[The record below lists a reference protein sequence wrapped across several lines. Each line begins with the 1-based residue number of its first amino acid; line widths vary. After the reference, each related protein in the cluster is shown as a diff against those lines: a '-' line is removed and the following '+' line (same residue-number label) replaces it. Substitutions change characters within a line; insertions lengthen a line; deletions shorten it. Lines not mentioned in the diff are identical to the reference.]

1 MGIFDFFKSKKTF
14 KKPDEIWLKV
24 IEGMKI
30 VFQEGIDD
38 FEDDEEYEE
47 YEDFE
52 RSDYISERFFKE
64 DGKEIPAETYFDKY
78 SQEYEE
84 ADWVEEA
91 LFPSLEEAEKHA
103 KLIINEILKN

>member
-1 MGIFDFFKSKKTF
+1 MKKVFLLEQINRYNGNSDTIV
-14 KKPDEIWLKV
+14 EVSIS
-24 IEGMKI
+24 EGKAKY
-30 VFQEGIDD
+30 
-38 FEDDEEYEE
+38 DEEYEE

-64 DGKEIPAETYFDKY
+64 DGKEIPEETYFDKY

>member
-1 MGIFDFFKSKKTF
+1 MKKAFLLEQINRYNGNSDTIV
-14 KKPDEIWLKV
+14 EVSIS
-24 IEGMKI
+24 EGKAKY
-30 VFQEGIDD
+30 
-38 FEDDEEYEE
+38 DEEYEE

-52 RSDYISERFFKE
+52 RSDYILERFFKE

-103 KLIINEILKN
+103 KSIINEILKN

>member
-38 FEDDEEYEE
+38 FEDDEEDNYLL
-47 YEDFE
+47 
-52 RSDYISERFFKE
+52 KL
-64 DGKEIPAETYFDKY
+64 T
-78 SQEYEE
+78 
-84 ADWVEEA
+84 
-91 LFPSLEEAEKHA
+91 EKG
-103 KLIINEILKN
+103 LL